1 MVNNE
6 IQKYSEFNQI
16 NLWYNRLNDQW
27 LQWFDGT
34 SWRQYNYLSS
44 SLQFLKSINSTF
56 ILLSCMTVLK
66 KKNSHLCCMQIIFK
80 KVAINLST
88 SLCSIS
94 LFPLR
99 TLIFIS
105 FFDARAT
112 FVFLLIIICV
122 CTSAN
127 PAIQMHMIQHKL
139 QWPSMMMD
147 DGCTVMAK
155 KEIFIYTCTCSN
167 NSQKD
172 DGCWMY
178 FWDHQRIIPA
188 MFGLI

>member
-16 NLWYNRLNDQW
+16 NLWYNRLIDQW

-44 SLQFLKSINSTF
+44 SLEVHKIHKFNFYSSI
-56 ILLSCMTVLK
+56 LHDCLK
-66 KKNSHLCCMQIIFK
+66 KKFSHLCCMQIIFK
-80 KVAINLST
+80 EVAINLST

-105 FFDARAT
+105 FFDDRAT
-112 FVFLLIIICV
+112 LVFLLIIICV

-127 PAIQMHMIQHKL
+127 PAIQVHMIQHKL
-139 QWPSMMMD
+139 QWPFMMMD

-155 KEIFIYTCTCSN
+155 TIKRIMVAGCISETIKGS
-167 NSQKD
+167 SQP
-172 DGCWMY
+172 CL
-178 FWDHQRIIPA
+178 A
-188 MFGLI
+188 